1 MQKINIQ
8 RCSSENKDF
17 RELIRLLDTELDTR
31 YGTLQKEYNQYNQIE
46 YLETVVVA
54 YDEEKSVGCGC
65 FKKLD
70 DQSVEMKRVFVQ
82 SDYRG
87 KGFASAILEELERWA
102 KEKGFLY
109 SILETGVKQHE
120 AISLYQKK
128 GYVITDNFGQ
138 YVGNQNSICMK
149 KAL

>member
-1 MQKINIQ
+1 
-8 RCSSENKDF
+8 
-17 RELIRLLDTELDTR
+17 
-31 YGTLQKEYNQYNQIE
+31 
-46 YLETVVVA
+46 
-54 YDEEKSVGCGC
+54 
-65 FKKLD
+65 
-70 DQSVEMKRVFVQ
+70 MKRVFVQ

-87 KGFASAILEELERWA
+87 KGFASAIIEELERWA

-138 YVGNQNSICMK
+138 YIGNQNSICMK

>member
-1 MQKINIQ
+1 MQNRNIQ

-17 RELIRLLDTELDTR
+17 RELIKLLDTELDTR
-31 YGTLQKEYNQYNQIE
+31 YGALQKEYNQYNQIE
-46 YLETVVVA
+46 FLETVVVV

-65 FKKLD
+65 FKISD

-87 KGFASAILEELERWA
+87 KGFASAILEELEIWA

-120 AISLYQKK
+120 AINLYQKK
-128 GYVITDNFGQ
+128 GYIITENFGQ
-138 YVGNQNSICMK
+138 YIGNQNSICMK
-149 KAL
+149 KIL